1 MDIKEIGQYNILSLA
16 YLGDSVWEFYVRDYF
31 FRDNLKVEELNKRV
45 KTFVNAKSQSKIYR
59 DVVDD
64 LDDELKNISKRGR
77 NANIKSFAKTCSVN
91 EYRNAT
97 AFEVLIGVLHLTD
110 NKDKIIEIINKN
122 CRGEI
127 HEKE

>member
-16 YLGDSVWEFYVRDYF
+16 YLGDSIWEYHVREYF
-31 FRDNLKVEELNKRV
+31 FKKNLKVEEFNKEV
-45 KTFVNAKSQSKIYR
+45 KKYVNAKSQSKIYIET
-59 DVVDD
+59 
-64 LDDELKNISKRGR
+64 LNTLSDELKSISKRGK
-77 NANIKSFAKTCSVN
+77 NANIKSFAKTCSIN

-97 AFEVLIGVLHLTD
+97 AFEVLIAALHLTE
-110 NKDKIIEIINKN
+110 NSEKIIEIINKN